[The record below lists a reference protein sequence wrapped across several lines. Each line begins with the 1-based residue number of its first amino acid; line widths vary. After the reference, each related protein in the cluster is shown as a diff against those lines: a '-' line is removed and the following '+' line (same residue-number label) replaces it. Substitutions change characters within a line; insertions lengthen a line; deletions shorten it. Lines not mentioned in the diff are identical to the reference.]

1 MKKNF
6 RLAIIIAT
14 FLCILPAHAQFN
26 WGIKGGVNL
35 GSNVLAVLN
44 DDFNSRD
51 YTGFCFGPKA
61 EVRIPAIG
69 IGIEA
74 AAMFSQQGV
83 ALTENDVFRQNSFQI
98 PLNLKY
104 TLGLGDMANIF
115 VAVGP
120 EFGFNIGKGE
130 QKLDNIIVTEG
141 NNGGV
146 AAFEFKKS
154 TLSFNLGIGATLL
167 NHVQVG
173 VNYHFPW
180 GTTGEFKMVS
190 VEEVK
195 NDANT
200 ADRIEGGDVR
210 VEDISWLNKKAA
222 QGQKFSDNFKAGFWQ
237 LSVAYLF

>member
-1 MKKNF
+1 MKK
-6 RLAIIIAT
+6 IT
-14 FLCILPAHAQFN
+14 FLAAFAAALLFATPAKAQFN
-26 WGIKGGVNL
+26 WGIKVGVNL
-35 GSNVLAVLN
+35 GSNVLAVLS

-51 YTGFCFGPKA
+51 YTGFFFGPKA

-83 ALTENDVFRQNSFQI
+83 ALTENDVFKQNSFQI

-120 EFGFNIGKGE
+120 EFGFNIGNDE
-130 QKLDNIIVTEG
+130 LKLDNIIVKEG
-141 NNGGV
+141 NSGGI

-210 VEDISWLNKKAA
+210 VEDLSWLNKKAA
-222 QGQKFSDNFKAGFWQ
+222 QAQKFSDNFKAGFWQ